1 MTVVEAAVPSL
12 RADGVSVRFG
22 GHLAV
27 DKVDLTVEPGR
38 ITGLIGP
45 NGAGKTT
52 IFNAFCGLQP
62 TTSGVI
68 YLGGDNVTR
77 VKPHKRARRGLAR
90 TFQRL
95 ELFSLLTVRE
105 NVLVGSEARS
115 RWSKEAATESSVGDL
130 LERVGLADLA
140 DERADTLPTGKARL
154 VELARALAS
163 QPRVLLLDEPSSGLN
178 EQETEELATVLRQ
191 LADEGLAVLLV
202 EHDMSLVMAVCEH
215 IYVLDFGQI
224 IATGAP
230 AEIQSNPQVQ
240 EAYLGTQREA
250 AGNGAAD
257 LVVVT
262 DEDRGRSLEEQDSLV
277 AEAGLP
283 LLEVDGIKAGYGDID
298 VLHGVDLSVGPGE
311 VFALLGPNGA
321 GKSTTLR
328 VICGQLEPTAGSVSL
343 CGRRVTGAEPDALA
357 RAGVCMV
364 PEGKGIFANLSVVE
378 NLRMATYT
386 GAPFDEVLD
395 RAFTR
400 FPRLKERR
408 HQVAGTMSGGEQQ
421 MLSMAR
427 ALATDPA
434 LLLLDEL
441 SMGLAPII
449 VQSLYE
455 QVQLI
460 AEEGISILIVEQFAH
475 EVLGVADV
483 AAIMLH
489 GRVPRVGAPEEIG
502 GELAAAYLG
511 GGT

>member
-1 MTVVEAAVPSL
+1 MTVVEAETPML
-12 RADGVSVRFG
+12 RAEQVSVRFG

-27 DKVDLTVEPGR
+27 DRVDLNVESGH

-52 IFNAFCGLQP
+52 IFNALCGLQD
-62 TTSGVI
+62 TTSGLI
-68 YLGGDNVTR
+68 YIGGENVTR

-105 NVLVGSEARS
+105 NVLVGFEARR
-115 RWSKEAATESSVGDL
+115 RWSKEAVADGGVDEVL
-130 LERVGLADLA
+130 ARVGLTDVA
-140 DERADTLPTGKARL
+140 DERADTLPTGQARL

-163 QPRVLLLDEPSSGLN
+163 HPRILLLDEPSSGLN
-178 EQETEELATVLRQ
+178 EHETEEMARVLRQ
-191 LADEGLAVLLV
+191 LADEGLAILLV
-202 EHDMSLVMAVCEH
+202 EHDMSLVMSVCEW

-224 IATGAP
+224 IATGSP
-230 AEIQSNPQVQ
+230 EEIQGNPQVQ
-240 EAYLGTQREA
+240 EAYLGTEREA
-250 AGNGAAD
+250 GEAPAD
-257 LVVVT
+257 LVVVGPE
-262 DEDRGRSLEEQDSLV
+262 EDGIALGKQDSLV
-277 AEAGLP
+277 VESGIP
-283 LLEVDGIKAGYGDID
+283 VLEVSGIRAAYGDID
-298 VLHGVDLSVGPGE
+298 VLHGVDFAMAPGE

-321 GKSTTLR
+321 GKSTTLK

-343 CGRRVTGAEPDALA
+343 CGRRVSGADPDALA

-364 PEGKGIFANLSVVE
+364 PEGKGIFPNLSVVE

-386 GAPFDEVLD
+386 GEPFDAVLD
-395 RAFTR
+395 RAFSR
-400 FPRLKERR
+400 FPRLAERR

-427 ALATDPA
+427 ALATEPA

-455 QVQLI
+455 QVQMI
-460 AEEGISILIVEQFAH
+460 SQEGISILIVEQFAH

-483 AAIMLH
+483 AAIMLQ
-489 GRVPRVGAPEEIG
+489 GRVQRIGSPSEIG
-502 GELAAAYLG
+502 TELAAAYLG
-511 GGT
+511 GTT